1 MTEVDHV
8 FVFVFVY
15 GTLRAGEAN
24 DLCLAAARRG
34 IAEPKLVGHA
44 MLHGRLYDFGAYPGL
59 VPDPTGTAVRGDVY
73 RIDPGLVPVL
83 DEIEEVYPGGDAL
96 FLRETHTVML
106 GSEPLDCIVYPV
118 DAVQAAGRHV
128 ITGGDWVAYRQA
140 REQSVRARGAPGPG

>member
-1 MTEVDHV
+1 MTEVDH
-8 FVFVFVY
+8 VFVFVY

-118 DAVQAAGRHV
+118 DAAQAAGRHV